1 MQKPK
6 QENETKDLKPNLKRD
21 SARGRRGGRAFNKGR
36 QVDPG
41 TLQQVKQILG
51 NRPRRRDLLIEH
63 LHLFQDK
70 FGFITT
76 KQLVALSYEMKM
88 AMAEV
93 YEVASFYAHFD
104 IVREN
109 EQEVPPITLRVCDS
123 ITCSLFG
130 SDNVL
135 NDAAFSLEKDVR
147 VVRSPCIGACDRA
160 PVAAIGHSMIE
171 NVTLAII
178 PYTNFIKTVCKPF
191 ETLST
196 HYNTLQ

>member
-6 QENETKDLKPNLKRD
+6 QENDRKDLKPNLKRN
-21 SARGRRGGRAFNKGR
+21 SASGRRGGRAFNKGR
-36 QVDPG
+36 QVDPN

-109 EQEVPPITLRVCDS
+109 DQALPPITLRVCDS

-130 SDNVL
+130 SDKIL
-135 NDAAFSLEKDVR
+135 SEAAYSLGKDIR
-147 VVRSPCIGACDRA
+147 VVRSPCMGACDKA

-171 NVTLAII
+171 NVTPTSIQDKI
-178 PYTNFIKTVCKPF
+178 
-191 ETLST
+191 
-196 HYNTLQ
+196 